1 MHWTKSRSILLQSFW
16 ESRRAMKEYKAYAK
30 VNIFLK
36 ITGTRGNYHEILS
49 RFMRVDDL
57 FDRLFFISKEESGG
71 KENVFQILGNF
82 SCETKQN
89 TIYKAY
95 VALKKATNAESLEK
109 LMQKYAVR
117 VEKNIPA
124 FAGLG
129 GGSSDA
135 ATYLKMCNEV
145 LDLGLSLNELA
156 TIGLE
161 VGADVPFFIYAYES
175 ANVSGIG
182 EVVEAFDEERLS
194 FDIYTP
200 DVAISTPRVYSAYRE
215 NFYAP
220 IDGFEAQRLRTISSK
235 EILET
240 MSAKEANDLFEP
252 ALQEYKELKQYYK
265 QGYFFSGSGSSF
277 FKQKDRA

>member
-1 MHWTKSRSILLQSFW
+1 
-16 ESRRAMKEYKAYAK
+16 MKKYKAFAK

-36 ITGTRGNYHEILS
+36 ITGTRENYHEIVS

-57 FDRLFFISKEESGG
+57 YDELSFVPKERLDAKANEFKIVGE
-71 KENVFQILGNF
+71 F
-82 SCETKQN
+82 SCKTEQN

-95 VALKKATNAESLEK
+95 MALKEATSSDALEK
-109 LMQKYAVR
+109 LMQTYAVQ
-117 VEKNIPA
+117 VEKRIPA

-145 LDLGLSLNELA
+145 LHLDLSLNELA
-156 TIGLE
+156 AIGVK
-161 VGADVPFFIYAYES
+161 VGADVPFFIYGYKS

-182 EVVEAFDEERLS
+182 EVVEMFDEELLH
-194 FDIYTP
+194 FDIFTP
-200 DVAISTPRVYSAYRE
+200 KIEISTPKVYSIYRE

-220 IDGFEAQRLRTISSK
+220 IDGFMAQQLK
-235 EILET
+235 ERPSREVLQT
-240 MSAKEANDLFEP
+240 MSAQEANDLFAP
-252 ALQEYKELKQYYK
+252 ALQAYKELKEHYK

-277 FKQKDRA
+277 FKVKEESSNG